1 MTMAAS
7 VRLMSMM
14 TGRSA
19 SLRASARLMSMM
31 TERGLQSASLRSTR
45 RLSAIVCHMPK
56 LSPTHVE
63 GVVSKWLVSE
73 GDAVEACDLVA
84 HLDADDVYDGS
95 DLTGR
100 VTMLLETHDD
110 GVVAELLVNEGE
122 PRPAG
127 APIALIAED
136 AAGVD
141 ALKAAYRDCPDGA
154 DADAVASQL
163 GARLMAWQAYLHDV
177 TEEA

>member
-1 MTMAAS
+1 
-7 VRLMSMM
+7 M
-14 TGRSA
+14 TGCV
-19 SLRASARLMSMM
+19 LRKAL
-31 TERGLQSASLRSTR
+31 RGRAAF
-45 RLSAIVCHMPK
+45 SAIVCHMPK

-63 GVVSKWLVSE
+63 GVVSKWLVRE

-110 GVVAELLVNEGE
+110 GVIAELLVNEGE

-163 GARLMAWQAYLHDV
+163 GARLMAWQAYLHDAN
-177 TEEA
+177 EDA

>member
-1 MTMAAS
+1 
-7 VRLMSMM
+7 MM

-45 RLSAIVCHMPK
+45 RFSAIVCFMPK

-84 HLDADDVYDGS
+84 HLGADDVYDGS
-95 DLTGR
+95 DLTG

-122 PRPAG
+122 PRPQARRSRLS
-127 APIALIAED
+127 P
-136 AAGVD
+136 
-141 ALKAAYRDCPDGA
+141 RTRP
-154 DADAVASQL
+154 ASTRSRPRTAT
-163 GARLMAWQAYLHDV
+163 ARTARTRTPSRRSSAR
-177 TEEA
+177 A

>member
-1 MTMAAS
+1 MACSLSVSGMRIAS
-7 VRLMSMM
+7 GV
-14 TGRSA
+14 RSA
-19 SLRASARLMSMM
+19 SLRRMPGC
-31 TERGLQSASLRSTR
+31 GLRKSLF
-45 RLSAIVCHMPK
+45 SAIVCHMPK

>member
-1 MTMAAS
+1 MAAS

-14 TGRSA
+14 TGR
-19 SLRASARLMSMM
+19 
-31 TERGLQSASLRSTR
+31 GLQSASLRSTR
-45 RLSAIVCHMPK
+45 RFSNIVCFMPK

-110 GVVAELLVNEGE
+110 GGRGVAG
-122 PRPAG
+122 
-127 APIALIAED
+127 
-136 AAGVD
+136 
-141 ALKAAYRDCPDGA
+141 
-154 DADAVASQL
+154 
-163 GARLMAWQAYLHDV
+163 
-177 TEEA
+177 

>member
-1 MTMAAS
+1 MAAS
-7 VRLMSMM
+7 ARNLRMM

-19 SLRASARLMSMM
+19 SRRMTGCGLRKAL
-31 TERGLQSASLRSTR
+31 RGRAAENGR
-45 RLSAIVCHMPK
+45 RFSAIVCHMPK

-110 GVVAELLVNEGE
+110 GVVAELLAREGE

-154 DADAVASQL
+154 DADAVASRL

-177 TEEA
+177 TEDS

>member
-1 MTMAAS
+1 
-7 VRLMSMM
+7 MS
-14 TGRSA
+14 
-19 SLRASARLMSMM
+19 
-31 TERGLQSASLRSTR
+31 
-45 RLSAIVCHMPK
+45 K

-110 GVVAELLVNEGE
+110 GVALAHQPLGHDAFDVRRAELGHVADDRGE
-122 PRPAG
+122 AG
-127 APIALIAED
+127 ATTQRFSQTAPCHASHTARYPH
-136 AAGVD
+136 AAD
-141 ALKAAYRDCPDGA
+141 RK
-154 DADAVASQL
+154 
-163 GARLMAWQAYLHDV
+163 
-177 TEEA
+177 

>member
-1 MTMAAS
+1 MAAS
-7 VRLMSMM
+7 ARNLRMM

-19 SLRASARLMSMM
+19 SRRMTGCGLRKAL
-31 TERGLQSASLRSTR
+31 RGRAAENGR
-45 RLSAIVCHMPK
+45 RFSAIVCHMPK

-110 GVVAELLVNEGE
+110 GVVAELL
-122 PRPAG
+122 RFCS
-127 APIALIAED
+127 
-136 AAGVD
+136 
-141 ALKAAYRDCPDGA
+141 R
-154 DADAVASQL
+154 
-163 GARLMAWQAYLHDV
+163 
-177 TEEA
+177 